1 MGLNERAQ
9 ECILVGFDE
18 KPIHGY
24 IWFKPS
30 TKIYFVSNRVN
41 VISTGAVYGDEMV
54 RSDIDSVDDVR
65 LGADPYRDATTNTL
79 ISLWSC

>member
-1 MGLNERAQ
+1 MGLNERTQ

-18 KPIHGY
+18 KHIHGY

-30 TKIYFVSNRVN
+30 TKSYFVSNRFK

-54 RSDIDSVDDVR
+54 RSDIYSIDDVR
-65 LGADPYRDATTNTL
+65 LGAD
-79 ISLWSC
+79 S